1 MKSEQKIE
9 SLQNHKHF
17 NSTFLFVKKIL
28 LHLLDVDA
36 IAILLIT
43 AEKHLTYNI
52 VHFNAARQSAALSTL
67 LCIDNFLFC
76 LNDVTDCTEQQV

>member
-9 SLQNHKHF
+9 PLQNHKHF
-17 NSTFLFVKKIL
+17 HSTFLFVKEKY
-28 LHLLDVDA
+28 LHLLDVDV

-52 VHFNAARQSAALSTL
+52 VHLNAARQRAALSTL
-67 LCIDNFLFC
+67 LCIDIFC
-76 LNDVTDCTEQQV
+76 FV